1 MKTSTLTL
9 AAGMGALSGLRTFT
23 PPAVISHQDAVP
35 RLPRKWRW
43 LRSQRVAKIVSG
55 LAVSELVGDKL
66 PWTPSRLEPGALI
79 ARASS
84 GAAVGAMIAAGRGG
98 RGRTVTTAAVLG
110 GLSAVAAA
118 FAGYYLRRSLGKN
131 WNVPDPA
138 IGAVEDAITI
148 GGAFAIA
155 KRA

>member
-1 MKTSTLTL
+1 MKFSTLAL

-23 PPAVISHQDAVP
+23 PPAVVSHLGLVP
-35 RLPRKWRW
+35 RLPRRWRW
-43 LRSQRVAKIVSG
+43 LRSSRAAKVIAG

-66 PWTPSRLEPGALI
+66 PWTPSRLETGALI

-84 GAAVGAMIAAGRGG
+84 GAAVGAVIAAADGG
-98 RGRTVTTAAVLG
+98 RGRTIATGAVLG
-110 GLSAVAAA
+110 GMAAVAAA
-118 FAGYYLRRSLGKN
+118 FAGYHLRRRLGEELS
-131 WNVPDPA
+131 VPDPA
-138 IGAVEDAITI
+138 IAAVEDAIAI